1 MGSTLPPTPSYNPN
15 VPIVTSAGGTTAAY
29 KDPSSPESILRKTT
43 EVQAQ
48 SAVDSKFD
56 VAQSAYKQGFKNFR
70 GRRSLS
76 GGRPT
81 LLTFI
86 ILLFILLV
94 VFKTLKFVAKLFIAA
109 LAVILILILIIY
121 FTR

>member
-1 MGSTLPPTPSYNPN
+1 MVSTLPPNPSFNPN

-29 KDPSSPESILRKTT
+29 KDPNSPESILRKTT

-48 SAVDSKFD
+48 AAVDSKFD
-56 VAQSAYKQGFKNFR
+56 VAQSAYTQGFKNFTR
-70 GRRSLS
+70 KSS
-76 GGRPT
+76 GARPT

-86 ILLFILLV
+86 ILLFIVLV
-94 VFKTLKFVAKLFIAA
+94 VFKTLKFVAKVFIASI
-109 LAVILILILIIY
+109 AVILILILIIR

>member
-1 MGSTLPPTPSYNPN
+1 MATLPPTPSFNPN
-15 VPIVTSAGGTTAAY
+15 IPIVTSAGGTTAAY
-29 KDPSSPESILRKTT
+29 KDPNSPESILKKTT

-48 SAVDSKFD
+48 SAVDSKYD
-56 VAQSAYKQGFKNFR
+56 VAQSPYAQGFKNY
-70 GRRSLS
+70 RRSNKGPRS
-76 GGRPT
+76 T

-94 VFKTLKFVAKLFIAA
+94 VFKTLKFVAKLFLAS
-109 LAVILILILIIY
+109 LAVILLLILIVY